1 MANSP
6 TSNNPGELGYTTISQ
21 RTMDYLIEEGPGR
34 DDFVR
39 FWRLM
44 AEAVRDHP
52 SAFAAEWMNEPMTIR
67 RKQVGFQH
75 SPTTNILQAGKS

>member
-1 MANSP
+1 
-6 TSNNPGELGYTTISQ
+6 
-21 RTMDYLIEEGPGR
+21 MDYLIEEGPGR

-44 AEAVRDHP
+44 AEAVREHP

-67 RKQVGFQH
+67 RKQ
-75 SPTTNILQAGKS
+75 AG

>member
-1 MANSP
+1 MLLGKFDNPLS
-6 TSNNPGELGYTTISQ
+6 TYNSNNPGELGYTTISQ
-21 RTMDYLIEEGPGR
+21 RTMDYLIEDGPGR

-44 AEAVRDHP
+44 AEEVKDHP

-67 RKQVGFQH
+67 RKQ
-75 SPTTNILQAGKS
+75 AGQIKWCK